1 MTDRAMQALYLLA
14 LAPIAETTG
23 DPNSYGFRI
32 ERSTADAMGQLFVCL
47 SKKVSAQ
54 WVLEADIKGCFDH
67 INHDWLIT
75 NVPTDKVVLRKWLK
89 AGVIHKGQLQ
99 ATDAGTPQG
108 GIVSPSLANLVLDG
122 LESQLKQHLGV
133 TKAKKLKIN
142 VVRYADDF
150 VITGTSREVLETEVR
165 PWVEQFLG
173 NIFETREVI
182 QVDGSKAVEFVNT
195 IHDVLTSPS
204 YLKEVANA
212 RRLPAACRACDE
224 RMLCQANCGVLHEQW
239 NQQDECPGFKTFIKR
254 VRFLVEEEGV
264 RPKSVL
270 QGANQLPQN
279 LIALLLSY
287 GKRLLSV
294 DTLVSL
300 EKKTGAG
307 SGERTPEEIALDQA
321 LERNPH
327 QLQIN
332 MEPGHKP
339 TPSIA
344 QLLEQSA
351 GDRLV
356 VNEEAIRAARNPK
369 KIHTYFEEQQP
380 PRRTIIAYNY
390 GGEPTAAGP
399 EYFLA
404 YSRIM
409 DEELP
414 ASAGYEVRHVM
425 LTSML
430 GVDLDVWAPIWH
442 EHCNGYVQTS
452 YDGDMRSSNY
462 VRKWEAKV
470 REAVGRGLKVATI
483 SVVNSALLEQ
493 GPSRTLD
500 LLAELGV
507 EETGW
512 LPFMLNEQNDR
523 PGQYDRFAPTMT
535 AFNDF
540 MIEMLNHCRSRRRRR
555 P

>member
-1 MTDRAMQALYLLA
+1 VLPVTQSEPFEGLTDTIENGYFVFTLMPSLYC
-14 LAPIAETTG
+14 PY
-23 DPNSYGFRI
+23 NCKHCY
-32 ERSTADAMGQLFVCL
+32 L
-47 SKKVSAQ
+47 SKEQRS
-54 WVLEADIKGCFDH
+54 
-67 INHDWLIT
+67 
-75 NVPTDKVVLRKWLK
+75 DKTLM
-89 AGVIHKGQLQ
+89 
-99 ATDAGTPQG
+99 
-108 GIVSPSLANLVLDG
+108 SL
-122 LESQLKQHLGV
+122 
-133 TKAKKLKIN
+133 
-142 VVRYADDF
+142 DDF
-150 VITGTSREVLETEVR
+150 RMV
-165 PWVEQFLG
+165 
-173 NIFETREVI
+173 
-182 QVDGSKAVEFVNT
+182 
-195 IHDVLTSPS
+195 
-204 YLKEVANA
+204 
-212 RRLPAACRACDE
+212 CR
-224 RMLCQANCGVLHEQW
+224 
-239 NQQDECPGFKTFIKR
+239 
-254 VRFLVEEEGV
+254 
-264 RPKSVL
+264 
-270 QGANQLPQN
+270 
-279 LIALLLSY
+279 
-287 GKRLLSV
+287 
-294 DTLVSL
+294 
-300 EKKTGAG
+300 
-307 SGERTPEEIALDQA
+307 
-321 LERNPH
+321 
-327 QLQIN
+327 
-332 MEPGHKP
+332 
-339 TPSIA
+339 
-344 QLLEQSA
+344 
-351 GDRLV
+351 
-356 VNEEAIRAARNPK
+356 

-493 GPSRTLD
+493 GASRTLD

-540 MIEMLNHCRSRRRRR
+540 MIEMLNHWYRGKVQGLKMPSIGEAHFAVNRAAGSDLSNMAGQTLFLLPDGKFVLPNYRDGWKEYMHSFGNILEPETTFRDILCSRERILYMRRQSTRNNNPECRHCEFRNACLLEFAKPNKPNDECFGAKRFVAHAIARNGIEPLLSG
-555 P
+555 PVTLY

>member
-1 MTDRAMQALYLLA
+1 MLPVTQSEPFEGLTDTIENGYFVFTLMPSLYC
-14 LAPIAETTG
+14 PY
-23 DPNSYGFRI
+23 NCKHCY
-32 ERSTADAMGQLFVCL
+32 L
-47 SKKVSAQ
+47 SKEQRS
-54 WVLEADIKGCFDH
+54 
-67 INHDWLIT
+67 
-75 NVPTDKVVLRKWLK
+75 DKTLM
-89 AGVIHKGQLQ
+89 
-99 ATDAGTPQG
+99 
-108 GIVSPSLANLVLDG
+108 SL
-122 LESQLKQHLGV
+122 
-133 TKAKKLKIN
+133 
-142 VVRYADDF
+142 DDF
-150 VITGTSREVLETEVR
+150 RMV
-165 PWVEQFLG
+165 
-173 NIFETREVI
+173 
-182 QVDGSKAVEFVNT
+182 
-195 IHDVLTSPS
+195 
-204 YLKEVANA
+204 
-212 RRLPAACRACDE
+212 CR
-224 RMLCQANCGVLHEQW
+224 
-239 NQQDECPGFKTFIKR
+239 
-254 VRFLVEEEGV
+254 
-264 RPKSVL
+264 
-270 QGANQLPQN
+270 
-279 LIALLLSY
+279 
-287 GKRLLSV
+287 
-294 DTLVSL
+294 
-300 EKKTGAG
+300 
-307 SGERTPEEIALDQA
+307 
-321 LERNPH
+321 
-327 QLQIN
+327 
-332 MEPGHKP
+332 
-339 TPSIA
+339 
-344 QLLEQSA
+344 
-351 GDRLV
+351 
-356 VNEEAIRAARNPK
+356 

-540 MIEMLNHCRSRRRRR
+540 MIEMLNHWYRGKVQGLKMPSIGEAHFAVDRAAGGDLSNMAG
-555 P
+555 